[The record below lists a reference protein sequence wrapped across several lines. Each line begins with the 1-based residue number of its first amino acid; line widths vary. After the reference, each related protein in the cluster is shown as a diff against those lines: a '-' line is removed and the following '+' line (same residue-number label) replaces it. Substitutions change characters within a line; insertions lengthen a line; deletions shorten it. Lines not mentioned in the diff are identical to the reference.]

1 MSTFHFTRTTFT
13 VAALTL
19 CAMSQASAASNAA
32 PFGLEIGAATCAA
45 ARAKLPNAQESYI
58 GKDIWLESTNTE
70 DLYPGSVE
78 VGVRCSQDRVIA
90 VQVKAAKG
98 GMENQGSRQAY
109 ATLSSKYK
117 RVAGGA
123 MPSLG
128 DGYARFVAGNSVIE
142 QSAPHLSFEFTVTY
156 FDKAFYDVV
165 LASNAQ
171 ERKNSRHK
179 KESAL

>member
-1 MSTFHFTRTTFT
+1 MSIIHFTRTTLT

-32 PFGLEIGAATCAA
+32 PFGLEIGVATCAS
-45 ARAKLPNAQESYI
+45 ARAKLPNGQ
-58 GKDIWLESTNTE
+58 DIWLESTHTE

-98 GMENQGSRQAY
+98 GMENPGSRQAY
-109 ATLSSKYK
+109 ATLSGKYK

-156 FDKAFYDVV
+156 YDKAFYDFV

-171 ERKNSRHK
+171 ERKNRSTK
-179 KESAL
+179 KQSAL